1 MALRTPSVRFAM
13 FCVLVAFSASA
24 FASITVSS
32 PTNGSSSGSPVHFVA
47 NATSSHPIS
56 YMRMYIDGKSV
67 FAAATSKI
75 DSSIAVAVGTHTIDI
90 QVWDTA
96 GVLQRSLS
104 SVKVSGTTAPPPSP
118 TPTTTGGYGNVDSMS
133 GWGSC
138 AACAGIGANGPNASL
153 TTALSGSPSL
163 DGTARKFT
171 IASGSA
177 YADGLWWKSLPG
189 NDSKS
194 HFTFD
199 YYFYVTNPA
208 ASEALEFD
216 VNQSAANRRYIY
228 GTQCGV
234 NYDHQWDVWD
244 TAANTWRPTGIACSP
259 LVNSWN
265 HVTWEFERSGGR
277 IHFIA
282 VTMNGKKS
290 FVNRWYNS
298 KAWGASEI
306 SIAVQLDQRANHV
319 TYSTWVDKINLTMW

>member
-1 MALRTPSVRFAM
+1 
-13 FCVLVAFSASA
+13 
-24 FASITVSS
+24 
-32 PTNGSSSGSPVHFVA
+32 VHFVA
-47 NATSSHPIS
+47 NATSTSPIS
-56 YMRMYIDGKSV
+56 YMRIYVDGTSV
-67 FAAATSKI
+67 FGAATSKI
-75 DSSIAVAVGTHTIDI
+75 DSSIAVGAGTHSVVVQSWDTKGIVQQATLSVTVGTTP
-90 QVWDTA
+90 A
-96 GVLQRSLS
+96 
-104 SVKVSGTTAPPPSP
+104 PSP
-118 TPTTTGGYGNVDSMS
+118 APTATSGYGNVDSMS

-153 TTALSGSPSL
+153 VTALSGTHSL
-163 DGTARKFT
+163 DGTARQFT
-171 IASGSA
+171 IASGSSF
-177 YADGLWWKSLPG
+177 ADGLWWKSLPG

-199 YYFYVTNPA
+199 YYFFITNPA

-216 VNQSAANRRYIY
+216 VNQSAGNRRYIY

-234 NYDHQWDVWD
+234 NYDSQWDVWD

-259 LVNSWN
+259 MANAWN
-265 HVTWEFERSGGR
+265 HVTWEFERSGGW

-290 FVNRWYNS
+290 YVNRSYNS
-298 KAWGASEI
+298 KPWGASEI